1 MSKKLKCFSILF
13 FVFTLMFFIP
23 NASRVLGDESEAVLR
38 VSQAEDSLEA
48 AYLSVLEAEKA
59 GGDVSELVMV
69 INTALE
75 YYSEAER
82 LIVAEEYGAAVF
94 LARKAV
100 EASNVVL
107 NVDFNLLVVVEH
119 VEEATFWNQIFL
131 SIGAVFSI
139 ILLSFLGWRR
149 FKIYYIRRV
158 LGSGLEVVVDE
169 P

>member
-1 MSKKLKCFSILF
+1 M
-13 FVFTLMFFIP
+13 MFFIP
-23 NASRVLGDESEAVLR
+23 SSSRVLGDESEAVLR
-38 VSQAEDSLEA
+38 VSQAEDSLGA
-48 AYLSVLEAEKA
+48 AYLSVLEAERA
-59 GGDVSELVMV
+59 GGDVSELVV
-69 INTALE
+69 VLNTALE

-82 LIVAEEYGAAVF
+82 LIEAGEYGAAVF
-94 LARKAV
+94 LVRKAV

-107 NVDFNLLVVVEH
+107 DVDFSLLVVVEH
-119 VEEATFWNQIFL
+119 VEVAPHWNQIIL
-131 SIGAVFSI
+131 SFGAVFFI